1 MAMKQACIQIGNQI
15 PGLFGLRGALMK
27 TTENKAQKKLIEIVL
42 YMAGI
47 LMYHVNIFGI
57 NNLNDLNK
65 KIGEL
70 LVIMQDEERIENEN

>member
-1 MAMKQACIQIGNQI
+1 MAMKQAYIQISNQI
-15 PGLFGLRGALMK
+15 PGLFGLKGVLMN

-70 LVIMQDEERIENEN
+70 LATMQDEERIDNEN

>member
-1 MAMKQACIQIGNQI
+1 
-15 PGLFGLRGALMK
+15 MK

-65 KIGEL
+65 KICEHGYKMSCPHGCL
-70 LVIMQDEERIENEN
+70 

>member
-1 MAMKQACIQIGNQI
+1 MN
-15 PGLFGLRGALMK
+15 
-27 TTENKAQKKLIEIVL
+27 TSENKAQKKLIEIVL

>member
-1 MAMKQACIQIGNQI
+1 
-15 PGLFGLRGALMK
+15 MK

>member
-1 MAMKQACIQIGNQI
+1 MN
-15 PGLFGLRGALMK
+15 

-47 LMYHVNIFGI
+47 LMYHVNIFG
-57 NNLNDLNK
+57 NQNLHELNR